1 VSLYLVFIARSI
13 RINIIT
19 MKPEQIDQALE
30 GLKLTLKTLSQEV
43 TPGIDFKSILKRVNE
58 VVDAIPYGSV
68 SGDKISGG
76 SIKNFSSSGIKD
88 SATKTI
94 LKVTDTQVEMPAI
107 KVPSIKGSTTIEE
120 GLVAKNVTVLNDLTV
135 SGVLR
140 ANVDVDY
147 AAIIKRIPQ
156 RSLSGNLINGGS
168 ITNFSSA
175 GIKDEATENKI
186 LVRNDGVIL
195 DKLSVKTIVGSV
207 AVEKNITA
215 ENLDISGTIKANRL
229 EVAELK
235 ADVRL
240 ERTTP
245 LEFKAAAGNS
255 IVGKGLL
262 WSGEGAT
269 KQFILKQEDKF
280 FSSESL
286 DLQKGRSFMI
296 DNIAVLSDQE
306 LGPTIRKSRL
316 TELGNL
322 KSLTVLGDI
331 NFNNHV
337 VYNSAAE
344 RLGIGIESP
353 NGLVSVGKNNVEIK
367 LDVNEKAQAIIGV
380 HGYNDVGFI
389 TDDTIRFTVHN
400 NGNITLGNKN
410 SQPTQVHVHGKISV
424 SVNSPDP
431 SVDLHV
437 NGPIKFKGQLHTYDD
452 HSPTQGFYNKADI
465 VWNTDPRSGQ
475 PVGWVCTRSGTP
487 GDWRP
492 FGIVG

>member
-1 VSLYLVFIARSI
+1 
-13 RINIIT
+13 

-30 GLKLTLKTLSQEV
+30 GLKLTLKTLSQESS
-43 TPGIDFKSILKRVNE
+43 PGIDFKSILKRVNE
-58 VVDAIPYGSV
+58 IVDSIPYGAI
-68 SGDKISGG
+68 SGDKVSNGT
-76 SIKNFSSSGIKD
+76 IKNFSSSGIKD
-88 SATKTI
+88 SATRTI
-94 LKVTDTQVEMPAI
+94 VKITDDQVEIPAI
-107 KVPSIKGSTTIEE
+107 KVPNIKGSVTVEE
-120 GLVAKNVTVLNDLTV
+120 GIVAKTITVLNDLTV

-140 ANVDVDY
+140 ANVEVDY
-147 AAIIKRIPQ
+147 GAMIKRIPQ

-175 GIKDEATENKI
+175 GIKDEATENKVLI
-186 LVRNDGVIL
+186 RNDGVIV
-195 DKLSVKTIVGSV
+195 DKLSVKTITGSV
-207 AVEKNITA
+207 SVEKDLAA
-215 ENLDISGTIKANRL
+215 ENLNISGTIKANRL

-245 LEFKAAAGNS
+245 LEFKSAVGNS
-255 IVGKGLL
+255 IIGKGLL

-269 KQFILKQEDKF
+269 KQFILRQEDKF
-280 FSSESL
+280 FSTESL

-296 DNIAVLSDQE
+296 DNIAVISEQE

-322 KSLTVLGDI
+322 KDLTVLGDV
-331 NFNNHV
+331 NFNNHF

-353 NGLVSVGKNNVEIK
+353 NGLISVGKNNVEIK
-367 LDVNEKAQAIIGV
+367 LDVNDKAQAIVGV
-380 HGYNDVGFI
+380 HGYNDIGIV
-389 TDDTIRFTVHN
+389 TDDTIRLTVHN

-410 SQPTQVHVHGKISV
+410 SQPAQIHVHGKISV

-431 SVDLHV
+431 NVDLHV

-452 HSPTQGFYNKADI
+452 RAPSQGFYNKADI

-492 FGIVG
+492 FGIIA

>member
-1 VSLYLVFIARSI
+1 
-13 RINIIT
+13 

-30 GLKLTLKTLSQEV
+30 GLKLTLKTLSQESS
-43 TPGIDFKSILKRVNE
+43 PGIDFKSILKRVNE
-58 VVDAIPYGSV
+58 IVDSIPYGAI
-68 SGDKISGG
+68 SGDQVTGG
-76 SIKNFSSSGIKD
+76 TIKNFNSSGIKD

-94 LKVTDTQVEMPAI
+94 VKVTDEQVEIPVI
-107 KVPSIKGSTTIEE
+107 KVPNLKGSVTIED
-120 GLVAKNVTVLNDLTV
+120 GLVAKNITVLNDLTV

-147 AAIIKRIPQ
+147 GAIIKRIPQ
-156 RSLSGNLINGGS
+156 RSLSGNLINGGLIS
-168 ITNFSSA
+168 NFSSN

-186 LVRNDGVIL
+186 VVRNDGVIL
-195 DKLSVKTIVGSV
+195 DKLSVKTILGSV
-207 AVEKNITA
+207 SVENNLTA
-215 ENLDISGTIKANRL
+215 ENLNVSGTIKANRL

-262 WSGEGAT
+262 WSGEGVT
-269 KQFILKQEDKF
+269 KQFVLRQDDRI
-280 FSSESL
+280 FSTENL

-296 DNIAVLSDQE
+296 DNIAVVSEQE

-322 KSLTVLGDI
+322 KSLAVLGDV

-337 VYNSAAE
+337 IYNAAAE
-344 RLGIGIESP
+344 RLGIGIETP
-353 NGLVSVGKNNVEIK
+353 NGLFSIGKNNVEIK
-367 LDVNEKAQAIIGV
+367 LDVNDKAQAIIGV
-380 HGYNDVGFI
+380 HGYNDVNLV
-389 TDDTIRFTVHN
+389 TDDAVRLTVHN

-410 SQPTQVHVHGKISV
+410 AQPTQVHVHGKISV

-431 SVDLHV
+431 NVDLHV

-452 HSPTQGFYNKADI
+452 RAPAQGFYNKADI

-492 FGIVG
+492 FGIIA